1 VWFSVGGLS
10 LSLSGVRAV
19 CVRCVCA
26 VCVRCAYGVCAVCVR
41 CVCAVCVQCVYG
53 GRVVCVVCVVCA
65 RGGRVVCLRC
75 THESMGEDVARK
87 GTERGD
93 GLCMVRLSEDGW
105 IYRGLTSYFNQS

>member
-1 VWFSVGGLS
+1 MWFSVGGLS

-53 GRVVCVVCVVCA
+53 GRVVCVVCV